1 MSADVGL
8 RTLSQATGARLIL
21 KKLSK
26 STIQRESLQSP
37 DLYLRRYRLVCS
49 CKTYGMRQIQVSKRS
64 YQQNLFLSE
73 IINYTVSK
81 TAHLVALQLSNTG
94 LSVQFIASKLINQS
108 PHSQFLDRALKPDA
122 KKLNWDAHYKWVC
135 STHMFRRTLD
145 FDPSNRQ

>member
-1 MSADVGL
+1 MW
-8 RTLSQATGARLIL
+8 
-21 KKLSK
+21 
-26 STIQRESLQSP
+26 
-37 DLYLRRYRLVCS
+37 
-49 CKTYGMRQIQVSKRS
+49 QIQVSKRS

-94 LSVQFIASKLINQS
+94 LSVEFIASKLINQS

-145 FDPSNRQ
+145 FDPSNRQWQQLLEIYFQQLLSLVGTLFPVRESNMSHETMIKAYQRRAQLSTSRIF

>member
-1 MSADVGL
+1 MW
-8 RTLSQATGARLIL
+8 
-21 KKLSK
+21 
-26 STIQRESLQSP
+26 
-37 DLYLRRYRLVCS
+37 
-49 CKTYGMRQIQVSKRS
+49 QIQVSKRS

-94 LSVQFIASKLINQS
+94 LSVEFIASKLINQS
-108 PHSQFLDRALKPDA
+108 PYSQFLDRALKPDA

-145 FDPSNRQ
+145 FDPSNRQWQQLLEIYFQQLLSLVGTLFPVRESKMSHETMIKAYQRRAQLSTSRIF

>member
-1 MSADVGL
+1 
-8 RTLSQATGARLIL
+8 
-21 KKLSK
+21 
-26 STIQRESLQSP
+26 
-37 DLYLRRYRLVCS
+37 
-49 CKTYGMRQIQVSKRS
+49 MRQIQVSKRS

-94 LSVQFIASKLINQS
+94 LSVEFIASKLINQS

-122 KKLNWDAHYKWVC
+122 KKLNWDAHYEWVC